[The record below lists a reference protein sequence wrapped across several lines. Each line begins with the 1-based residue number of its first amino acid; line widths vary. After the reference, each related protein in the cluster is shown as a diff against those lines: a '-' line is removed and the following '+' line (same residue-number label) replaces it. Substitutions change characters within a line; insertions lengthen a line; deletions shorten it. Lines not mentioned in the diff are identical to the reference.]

1 MLVRQQ
7 DEEKTILL
15 LPGKT
20 QNHILILL
28 EALYNR
34 TSSFLFQKASPLN
47 PKANRSLEIFSCKK
61 KTKSTNDRFRLKGPL

>member
-7 DEEKTILL
+7 DEEKKILL

-34 TSSFLFQKASPLN
+34 TSSFLFQKASLLN
-47 PKANRSLEIFSCKK
+47 PKTNRSLEIF
-61 KTKSTNDRFRLKGPL
+61 

>member
-7 DEEKTILL
+7 DEEKKILL

-34 TSSFLFQKASPLN
+34 TSAFFFKKQVPLN
-47 PKANRSLEIFSCKK
+47 QNANRSLEIFSCK
-61 KTKSTNDRFRLKGPL
+61 

>member
-7 DEEKTILL
+7 DEEKKILL

-34 TSSFLFQKASPLN
+34 TSSFLFQKVSHLQ
-47 PKANRSLEIFSCKK
+47 KAMVQVLIFVA
-61 KTKSTNDRFRLKGPL
+61 L